1 MLFYAIVGHNLV
13 LYESN
18 SNNLNIFEL
27 NLKIIFEGVSK
38 KSAIINNY

>member
-18 SNNLNIFEL
+18 PNNLNIFGL

-38 KSAIINNY
+38 KSAITNNY